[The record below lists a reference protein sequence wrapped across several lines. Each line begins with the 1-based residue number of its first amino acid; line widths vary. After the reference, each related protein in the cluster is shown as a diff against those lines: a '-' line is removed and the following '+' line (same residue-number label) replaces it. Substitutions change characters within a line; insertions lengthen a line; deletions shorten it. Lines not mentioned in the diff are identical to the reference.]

1 MQGTYYPDLVRAFY
15 FNYKFRDGVGF
26 TKVKGVDIILDD
38 DIWENVAQFPIHDG
52 TSPILTAGIEGFNRI
67 FAYRSFMRRADQEI
81 GRQLLA
87 EPLKIDE
94 RLLHYLIVW
103 ILCPRGTNH
112 AQCSE
117 ADLMI
122 IYAML
127 NHIPIYWP
135 SIILD
140 TMLKAKRL
148 PQYPL
153 PYSLLISRVC
163 EYKGVTVSDEH
174 SHKTT
179 ATNKITENSLKQMK
193 YFPFGNTYIHKDDM
207 PPSDN
212 EEEEN
217 PPTAPI
223 TPVDT
228 NIGSSSGVSG
238 SSSSLED
245 HILNLNQRFEEFF
258 LLSTHRHEE
267 VTSLIRGLDSRI
279 SNLEHKFDKYEED
292 DDMSQDFQKST

>member
-1 MQGTYYPDLVRAFY
+1 
-15 FNYKFRDGVGF
+15 VGF

-38 DIWENVAQFPIHDG
+38 DIWENVAQFPIYDG

-67 FAYRSFMRRADQEI
+67 FAYRSFMRRPDQEI

-87 EPLKIDE
+87 GPLKVDE

-117 ADLMI
+117 TELMI

-127 NHIPIYWP
+127 NHIPIHWP

-153 PYSLLISRVC
+153 PYSLLISRIC
-163 EYKGVTVSDEH
+163 EYKGVNVFDEQ

-179 ATNKITENSLKQMK
+179 EANKI
-193 YFPFGNTYIHKDDM
+193 
-207 PPSDN
+207 
-212 EEEEN
+212 
-217 PPTAPI
+217 
-223 TPVDT
+223 V
-228 NIGSSSGVSG
+228 
-238 SSSSLED
+238 
-245 HILNLNQRFEEFF
+245 
-258 LLSTHRHEE
+258 
-267 VTSLIRGLDSRI
+267 
-279 SNLEHKFDKYEED
+279 
-292 DDMSQDFQKST
+292 